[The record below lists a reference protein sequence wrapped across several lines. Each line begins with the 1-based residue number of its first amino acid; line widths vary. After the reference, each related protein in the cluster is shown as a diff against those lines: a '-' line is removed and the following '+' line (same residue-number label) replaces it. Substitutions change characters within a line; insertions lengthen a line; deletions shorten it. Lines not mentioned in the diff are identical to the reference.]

1 MTFTVSADPG
11 LTAAGPPPDDS
22 GWTCPFC
29 SLLCDDLRPDVGG
42 LGERG
47 GPCVKARH
55 RLAALGGGPAEPTV
69 DGRPT
74 DLDEAIANA
83 AARLSL
89 WRQPLFAGLG
99 TDIAGARALFPLA
112 ARCDAICDHA
122 DGEPLMQGVRA
133 LQDRGQFTTTLG
145 ELRSRCDL
153 LVMVGSNGIDRYPEF
168 FRRAGLGE
176 TASPCAAVV
185 FLGTEAPSGLSG
197 VTSVQAM
204 PARVDLAGDLQQL
217 SALVDERRVPG
228 ADPALAELARQLRA
242 ARYAVFVYEASA
254 LRAPAALSIEML
266 NRVVGTLNRRTRA
279 AVMSL
284 GGSDGA
290 YSVNQ
295 TLTWLS
301 GLPLR
306 TRVSRQGLQHE
317 PHAMATER
325 LIGQGA
331 VDGLLW
337 IASFDAERLPPPT
350 ALPRIVLGPPGMG
363 PRLAAASGAPPTV
376 FIPVATPGWNA
387 AGHLFRTDGSI
398 VLPLVAVRDD
408 GLPGVATVLQR
419 LLSAMPPL
427 SAPPTAAALSEVAP

>member
-1 MTFTVSADPG
+1 MTSIASADPG
-11 LTAAGPPPDDS
+11 LNAAAPPPDASD
-22 GWTCPFC
+22 WTCPFC
-29 SLLCDDLRPDVGG
+29 SLLCDDLRPDGG
-42 LGERG
+42 GPGTAG

-55 RLAALGGGPAEPTV
+55 RLAALGGGPAEPSV

-74 DLDEAIANA
+74 RLDDAIATA
-83 AARLSL
+83 AARLAR

-99 TDIAGARALFPLA
+99 TDIAGARALYPLA
-112 ARCDAICDHA
+112 ARCDAVCDHA

-133 LQDRGQFTTTLG
+133 LQDRGQYTTTLG

-153 LVMVGSNGIDRYPEF
+153 LVMVGSNGVDRYPEF

-176 TASPCAAVV
+176 AASPCATVV
-185 FLGTEAPSGLSG
+185 FLGTAAPPGLSG
-197 VTSVQAM
+197 VPSVRAW
-204 PARVDLAGDLQQL
+204 PDRADLAADLQQL

-228 ADPALAELARQLRA
+228 ADPMLAELAQQLRD
-242 ARYAVFVYEASA
+242 ARYAVFVFEASA
-254 LRAPAALSIEML
+254 LSAPAALSIEML

-317 PHAMATER
+317 PHTMATAR
-325 LIGQGA
+325 LIDQGA

-337 IASFDAERLPPPT
+337 IASFAAERLPPPGV
-350 ALPRIVLGPPGMG
+350 LPRIVLGPPGMG
-363 PRLAAASGAPPTV
+363 PRLAAAGGAPSTV

-398 VLPLVAVRDD
+398 VLPLVAARDD

-419 LLSAMPPL
+419 LLSALPPRN
-427 SAPPTAAALSEVAP
+427 APPAPAAWSEVAP